1 MSKFANGDV
10 VVLKSGGPSMTVEK
24 SVKYAGNDFFH
35 VHCHWF
41 EKNNI
46 HSDVFSEQI
55 LDKAV
60 IKNSNPNDVDDD
72 VSNLGVKGI

>member
-35 VHCHWF
+35 VHCSWF
-41 EKNNI
+41 EKHNRFN
-46 HSDVFSEQI
+46 DVFAEHM

-60 IKNSNPNDVDDD
+60 TKNSNSNDFDEPLNV
-72 VSNLGVKGI
+72 GVGNI